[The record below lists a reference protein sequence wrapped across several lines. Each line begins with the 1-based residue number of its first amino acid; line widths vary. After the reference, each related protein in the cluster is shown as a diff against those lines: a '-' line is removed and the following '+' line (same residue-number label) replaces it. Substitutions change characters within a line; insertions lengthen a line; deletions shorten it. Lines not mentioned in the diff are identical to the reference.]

1 MASLVFIPLG
11 ASDGFAWS
19 LGVHVVIWGVPV
31 GSEWG
36 PCGVSGMISSDP
48 WGPCGLCVVHVE
60 SVLGLLPGV
69 HSPTEA
75 ARVLA

>member
-1 MASLVFIPLG
+1 MARLVLTPLG
-11 ASDGFAWS
+11 ASDGFVGS
-19 LGVHVVIWGVPV
+19 LGGVPV

-36 PCGVSGMISSDP
+36 PCGVSGTISSDP
-48 WGPCGLCVVHVE
+48 CGPCGLCVVHVE